1 MAVPKTPYHTIN
13 DWAEQIALALLDRQ
27 AWFRRGVPRDELGA
41 LTGLNELQVRRG
53 CWHGRLHGLFQYE
66 ATSAS
71 YCLTPLG
78 VALARRLK
86 AMRAAEADAL
96 QQPEVDALQQADVD
110 ALQPSG
116 STGVVSPAMS
126 DPSPSVS

>member
-27 AWFRRGVPRDELGA
+27 AWFRRGVRGDALGA

-66 ATSAS
+66 AGSGT

-86 AMRAAEADAL
+86 AMRAAEADPFR
-96 QQPEVDALQQADVD
+96 QVGEVD

-116 STGVVSPAMS
+116 STGVVSPAVS
-126 DPSPSVS
+126 DPSPSAS